1 MKVPHAAGDGSG
13 QGDGGKA
20 VCTPLIPSGATR
32 GAPESGNVDA
42 PVSTAREVADTAV
55 GAWNAVAELLAPV
68 IGQSSVSTLYRR
80 CLVSV
85 RVDQTWLPSASA
97 NDPPADDW
105 LVLHAAVS
113 RQTVDTASEACMAL
127 SMEFHD
133 LLGSL
138 IGPSLTE
145 QLLHP
150 VSALPSTGS
159 ADQDTLP

>member
-13 QGDGGKA
+13 QDGRGKDVGLA
-20 VCTPLIPSGATR
+20 LIPTGGPPGR
-32 GAPESGNVDA
+32 
-42 PVSTAREVADTAV
+42 PVPGEVQHTASTAREVADAAV
-55 GAWNAVAELLAPV
+55 VAWSAVAERLVPV
-68 IGQSSVSTLYRR
+68 IGQSSVTTLYRR

-85 RVDQTWLPSASA
+85 GVERTWLPSGSA
-97 NDPPADDW
+97 NDQPADDL

-127 SMEFHD
+127 SMEFRD

-159 ADQDTLP
+159 ADQHTLP